1 MLVTL
6 LMLFA
11 LETAMSKPHPDAGT
25 ALRALFDEHY
35 AWEMREFPETAMS
48 RGDYSNAHRL
58 TDGSLAAI
66 ERRHGE
72 MQRFQERLHAIDAA
86 ALGDA
91 ERLNYELFELKLKE
105 AIEGHAFRT
114 FLMAVAARW
123 GPQQEYPQMHVRARF
138 KDALDYENYLTR
150 LELVPRDI
158 DDTIEKLRRGVV
170 EKRTPPKVTM
180 KLVPDQFAKLAAGG
194 LDALVEPFER
204 LPESVSPVRRDE
216 LKRRFEG
223 VSLPAVREALRRL
236 GDYVTNEYIPACRES
251 IAACEYPDGEA
262 YYAYQL
268 RTMTTTPLTARE
280 IHEIGLR
287 EVARI
292 RAEMMQVIRKTDFVR
307 KFPGLGQAKGGS
319 AETQQAA
326 EDELFAA
333 FLKYLRTEARFY
345 CKTEDELL
353 TTYRDIC
360 KRIDA
365 ELPKMFRVLP
375 RLPYGVRKIPDF
387 MAAHQTTAY
396 YSQGDIRNAQP
407 GYFYANTFALDQR
420 PKYEMMALSLHE
432 AVPGHHF
439 QISLAQEMTDVP
451 EFRKSE
457 WFTAYGE
464 GWALYAERLGIEMGL
479 FEDPYDDFGRLLY
492 EMWRACRLVVDPGMH
507 ALGWSRE
514 RAVQFMLDNTA
525 LSEVN
530 INAEIDRYIAW
541 PGQACAYKLGE
552 LKIRE
557 LRKRAEQA
565 LGPRFDVRAFHELL
579 LSAGTLPLDVLERR
593 VDAWLAAPP
602 QSP

>member
-1 MLVTL
+1 MPRS
-6 LMLFA
+6 A
-11 LETAMSKPHPDAGT
+11 PDPDAAA

-35 AWEMREFPETAMS
+35 AWEMREFPELAMS
-48 RGDYSNAHRL
+48 RGDYAHADRL
-58 TDGSLAAI
+58 SDNSLAAI
-66 ERRHGE
+66 ERRLGDVQSFH
-72 MQRFQERLHAIDAA
+72 QRVLAIDVA
-86 ALGDA
+86 ALAPD
-91 ERLNYELFELKLKE
+91 ERLNRDLFELKLKNE
-105 AIEGHAFRT
+105 IEGHAFRT
-114 FLMAVAARW
+114 YLMPVGARW
-123 GPQQEYPQMHVRARF
+123 GPQQEFPQMHVRARF
-138 KDALDYENYLTR
+138 KDALDYENYLKR
-150 LELVPRDI
+150 MELVPGDV
-158 DDTIEKLRRGVV
+158 DDTIAKLRLGLA

-194 LDALVEPFER
+194 LDAMAEPFEH
-204 LPESVSPVRRDE
+204 LPPSVSAARRDE
-216 LKRRFEG
+216 LKRRFDA
-223 VSLPAVREALRRL
+223 VSLPAVHAALAKL

-251 IAACEYPDGEA
+251 IAAKDYPDGDA
-262 YYAYQL
+262 FYAFQL
-268 RTMTTTPLTARE
+268 RTMTTTPLTAQQ

-292 RAEMMQVIRKTDFVR
+292 RAEMMEVIRRTDFVQR
-307 KFPGLGQAKGGS
+307 FPELTRAKGESVQDRKS
-319 AETQQAA
+319 ADDA
-326 EDELFAA
+326 LFAA
-333 FLKYLRTEARFY
+333 FLKYLRTDPRFY
-345 CKTEDELL
+345 CKSEDELL

-420 PKYEMMALSLHE
+420 PRYEMMALSLHE

-439 QISLAQEMTDVP
+439 QISLAQEMENVP

-514 RAVQFMLDNTA
+514 RAVMFMLDNTA

-557 LRKRAEQA
+557 LRQRAEEQ
-565 LGPRFDVRAFHELL
+565 LGPRFDVRAFHEML
-579 LSAGTLPLDVLERR
+579 LSAGTLPLDVLEQR
-593 VDAWLAAPP
+593 VDAWIAAPR
-602 QSP
+602 